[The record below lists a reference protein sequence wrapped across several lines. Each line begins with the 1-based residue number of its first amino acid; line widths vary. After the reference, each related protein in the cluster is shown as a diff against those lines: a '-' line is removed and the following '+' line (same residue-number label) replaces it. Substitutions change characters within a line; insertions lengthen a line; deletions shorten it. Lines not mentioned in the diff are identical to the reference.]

1 LLGFLPIFEFFV
13 FGKENRSGLV
23 LFGPLGL
30 LTNLWTC
37 GNSQLSRRAG
47 RIKGNL
53 KLCRF
58 ILPGLLLQPL
68 EPEVV
73 LPADVF
79 HDLSVG
85 IPIEVETNGPWHLV
99 DATVAEA
106 AIRDCAEALL

>member
-13 FGKENRSGLV
+13 FGKENRAGLV

-30 LTNLWTC
+30 LTDLWTC

-58 ILPGLLLQPL
+58 LLPGLLLQPL

-73 LPADVF
+73 LRQMY
-79 HDLSVG
+79 SM
-85 IPIEVETNGPWHLV
+85 
-99 DATVAEA
+99 
-106 AIRDCAEALL
+106 IRWDSN